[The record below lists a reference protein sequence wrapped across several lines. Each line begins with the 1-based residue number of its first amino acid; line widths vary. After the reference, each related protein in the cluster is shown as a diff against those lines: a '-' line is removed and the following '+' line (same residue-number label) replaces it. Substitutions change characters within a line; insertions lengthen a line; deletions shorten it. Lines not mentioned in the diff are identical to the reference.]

1 MPYVRALE
9 GSEFTVSVNG
19 GVPAAGVTEKSLHY
33 QGLISILFREESRKK
48 LVYLANHPRLCNGLA
63 LIIRGR

>member
-1 MPYVRALE
+1 MPYIRALE
-9 GSEFTVSVNG
+9 ESELTVSVNG

-33 QGLISILFREESRKK
+33 QGLISTLFREESRKK
-48 LVYLANHPRLCNGLA
+48 LAYLADHPRLCYGLA